1 MSQLVLDSPGLATAT
16 EEELDE
22 GTVTLDLRRVLKLS
36 DEKFLTLCADNG
48 DLRFEMNAEGEL
60 IVMSPSDWVTS
71 VRNGKITKQLTIW
84 AEEDDTGIASE
95 SSGGFTFPNSA
106 KRGPDAAWI
115 SRERLQQL
123 RPEEKKGL
131 LPLCPE
137 FVIELRSSRDNL
149 KKLQAKMEEYLAQGV
164 QLGWLI
170 DPKNR
175 QVFVYRPHRPV
186 EVFHNLPDLTGD
198 PELPGFVLNLRE
210 IWDPN
215 I

>member
-1 MSQLVLDSPGLATAT
+1 MSQMVLDSPGLATVT
-16 EEELDE
+16 EEGLDD
-22 GTVTLDLRRVLKLS
+22 GTFTLDLRRVLKLN

-48 DLRFEMNAEGEL
+48 DLRFEMTAEGEL

-71 VRNGKITKQLTIW
+71 VRNTDITAQLKRW
-84 AEEDDTGIASE
+84 SDEDGQGIASE
-95 SSGGFTFPNSA
+95 SSGGFTLPNTA

-115 SRERLQQL
+115 SRERLRQL
-123 RPEEKKGL
+123 PPEERKGL

-137 FVIELRSSRDNL
+137 FVIELRSSRDSLNKL
-149 KKLQAKMEEYLAQGV
+149 KAKMEEYLAQGV

-175 QVFVYRPHRPV
+175 RVFVYRPQRPV
-186 EVFHNLPDLTGD
+186 EAFHNIPDISGD

-210 IWDPN
+210 VWDPN

>member
-1 MSQLVLDSPGLATAT
+1 MSQTVLDSPGAAVA
-16 EEELDE
+16 DE
-22 GTVTLDLRRVLKLS
+22 VVDDGVFTLDLRRVLKLN

-60 IVMSPSDWVTS
+60 LIMSPSDWVTS

-84 AEEDDTGIASE
+84 AEEDDTGIATE
-95 SSGGFTFPNSA
+95 SSGGFTFPNKA

-137 FVIELRSSRDNL
+137 FVIELRSSRDSLNKL
-149 KKLQAKMEEYLAQGV
+149 KAKMEEYISQGV
-164 QLGWLI
+164 LLGWLI
-170 DPKNR
+170 DPKDR
-175 QVFVYRPHRPV
+175 RVYVYRPNRPV
-186 EVFHNLPDLTGD
+186 EVLHNIPDLAAD

-210 IWDPN
+210 VWDPK